1 MAAEEKNKMEEC
13 ILGPAESERLS
24 TLIERQRHGLILEEE
39 WAELDKLV
47 AAYGRELHEQR
58 LRELAKK
65 RSVPLEQVRLETDA
79 QFAEAVRQWQ
89 EIEPDLTR
97 WQDQI
102 LADGVSAQ
110 GAR

>member
-1 MAAEEKNKMEEC
+1 MAAEKENEMEAH
-13 ILGPAESERLS
+13 ILGPVESERLS
-24 TLIERQRHGLILEEE
+24 ALIERQRHGLLSEEE
-39 WAELDKLV
+39 WAELDGLV
-47 AAYGRELHEQR
+47 AAYGHELHEQR

-65 RSVPLEQVRLETDA
+65 RGVPLEHVRLETDA